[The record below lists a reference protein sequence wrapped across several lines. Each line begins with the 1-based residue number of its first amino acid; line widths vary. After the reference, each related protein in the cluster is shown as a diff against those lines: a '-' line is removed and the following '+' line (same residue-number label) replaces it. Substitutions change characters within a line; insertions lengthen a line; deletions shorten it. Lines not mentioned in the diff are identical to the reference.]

1 MSETSEH
8 RSEFADDEDHYAV
21 AGPFCLR
28 INDTRHYEW
37 SPKDG
42 WKVVTRPRVVERLLA
57 EPGAVA

>member
-1 MSETSEH
+1 MSETSED
-8 RSEFADDEDHYAV
+8 RSESADDEDHYAV

-42 WKVVTRPRVVERLLA
+42 WKVVTH
-57 EPGAVA
+57 